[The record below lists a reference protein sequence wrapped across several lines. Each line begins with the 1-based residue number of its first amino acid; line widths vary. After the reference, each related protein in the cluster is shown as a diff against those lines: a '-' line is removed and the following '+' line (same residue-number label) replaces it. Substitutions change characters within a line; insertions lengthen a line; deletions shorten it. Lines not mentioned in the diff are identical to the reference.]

1 MSGNIYSIELL
12 HQGKYDSWE
21 FSSDSE
27 RDQFYERVKKHFAGK
42 ELNEEA
48 ATDDAQIVQLSATS
62 LEMDKA
68 GVEQKIPYVW
78 YEGDLFE
85 EMLGFIN
92 GQYAEKENGK

>member
-1 MSGNIYSIELL
+1 MGGNIYSIELL

-21 FSSDSE
+21 FSNN
-27 RDQFYERVKKHFAGK
+27 RDRDEFYEKVKKHFEGK
-42 ELNEEA
+42 ELKEES
-48 ATDDAQIVQLSATS
+48 ATDDTRIVQLSATS

-92 GQYAEKENGK
+92 EQYAEKASGK

>member
-21 FSSDSE
+21 FGNGSE
-27 RDQFYERVKKHFAGK
+27 RDQFYDRVKKNFKGK
-42 ELNEEA
+42 ELNEEL
-48 ATDDAQIVQLSATS
+48 ATDDTRIVQLSATS
-62 LEMDKA
+62 LVMDKA

-92 GQYAEKENGK
+92 EQYAEKASGK